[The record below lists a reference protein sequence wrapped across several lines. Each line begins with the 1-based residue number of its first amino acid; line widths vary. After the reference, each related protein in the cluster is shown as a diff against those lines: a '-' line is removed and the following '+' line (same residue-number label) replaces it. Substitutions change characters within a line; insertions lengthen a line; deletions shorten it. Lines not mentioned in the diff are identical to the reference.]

1 MKRSYRTI
9 TEVTDFGP
17 YITKIILP
25 LSKSIKSDEL
35 SEDTFNVYVER
46 RSKKTGEV
54 LQLRKDWNSV
64 ELYPSKGYCCV
75 TNAYTSDSEGNKNE
89 KGSHATL
96 ELECEAIHRLNS
108 ETAFEQEHN
117 VYVFCDFR
125 ITQVKEIQ
133 TYNDTISGLVFDHF
147 GGGKMEQ
154 IKGWVNNE
162 SSYAEMPLCFGYYSP
177 NMNKEKRPL
186 IIWLHGAGE
195 GGYDTSIAYTGNNVV
210 NLSSEKVQ
218 EIFGGAYVLAP
229 QVPTMWMDDGS
240 GEYTKSGNSM
250 YVLALK
256 ALIDEFIHLHPDID
270 TNRIY
275 IGGCSNGGFMTM
287 RMIIDYPGFFAAAYP
302 VCEAL
307 YDNVITDQNIEDIK
321 NTPIWFTHAKNDE
334 IVKPEITVIPT
345 YERLLKAGA
354 PNVHFSYFD
363 KVVDTSG
370 IFNDKEGN
378 PFEFFSHGTWIYM
391 LKDECEL
398 DYDGSP
404 VKVNGN
410 DVTLLQWLALQSK
423 QITDQNRKSYVE
435 FNNGGVR

>member
-1 MKRSYRTI
+1 MNRSYMTV
-9 TEVTDFGP
+9 TEVTDYGP

-25 LSKSIKSDEL
+25 LSQSIKSEAL

-54 LQLRKDWNSV
+54 LKLRKDWNSV
-64 ELYPSKGYCCV
+64 ELYPSKGYCRV
-75 TNAYTSDSEGNKNE
+75 TNAYTSDSEGNKIE
-89 KGSHATL
+89 IGSHATL
-96 ELECEAIHRLNS
+96 ELECEAIYRLNS
-108 ETAFEQEHN
+108 ENAFEQEHN

-133 TYNDTISGLVFDHF
+133 TNNNSISGLVYDHF
-147 GGGKMEQ
+147 GGGMMEQ
-154 IKGWVNNE
+154 VKGWANSE
-162 SSYAEMPLCFGYYSP
+162 SSYAEMPLRFGYFSP
-177 NMNKEKRPL
+177 NMSREKLPL

-195 GGYDTSIAYTGNNVV
+195 GGYDTTVAYTGNNVV

-218 EIFGGAYVLAP
+218 SIFGGAYVLVP
-229 QVPTMWMDDGS
+229 QVPTMWMDDGHGLYTES
-240 GEYTKSGNSM
+240 GQSK
-250 YVLALK
+250 YVTALK
-256 ALIDEFIHLHPDID
+256 ALIDEFVKNHSNID
-270 TNRIY
+270 TNRFY

-307 YDNVITDQNIEDIK
+307 YNKVITDQNIQDIK

-370 IFNDKEGN
+370 IFKDNKGN
-378 PFEFFSHGTWIYM
+378 PFEFFGHGTWIYM
-391 LKDECEL
+391 LKDECVL

-404 VKVNGN
+404 VIVNGK
-410 DVTLLQWLALQSK
+410 DVTLLQWLALQSN
-423 QITDQNRKSYVE
+423 QITVQTHSSNM
-435 FNNGGVR
+435 

>member
-1 MKRSYRTI
+1 MNRSYMTV
-9 TEVTDFGP
+9 TEVTDYGP

-25 LSKSIKSDEL
+25 LPESIKSEAL

-46 RSKKTGEV
+46 RSKETGEV
-54 LQLRKDWNSV
+54 LQLRKDWNS
-64 ELYPSKGYCCV
+64 EERYPSKGYCRV
-75 TNAYTSDSEGNKNE
+75 TNTYASDGEGNKTE
-89 KGSHATL
+89 IGQFATL
-96 ELECEAIHRLNS
+96 ELEVEAINRLNS
-108 ETAFEQEHN
+108 ENAFVNEHN

-125 ITQVKEIQ
+125 ITLVKEIQ
-133 TYNDTISGLVFDHF
+133 ADSASISGLVYDHF
-147 GGGKMEQ
+147 SGGRMEQ
-154 IKGWVNNE
+154 VKGWVNSE
-162 SSYAEMPLCFGYYSP
+162 SSYAEMPLRFGYFTP
-177 NMNKEKRPL
+177 NMSEEKRPL

-195 GGYDTSIAYTGNNVV
+195 GGYDTSVAYTGNNVV

-218 EIFGGAYVLAP
+218 KMFGGAYVLAP

-240 GEYTKSGNSM
+240 GEYTIEGKSM
-250 YVLALK
+250 YVKALK

-307 YDNVITDQNIEDIK
+307 YDNVITDQNIDEIK

-334 IVKPEITVIPT
+334 VVKPEITVIPT
-345 YERLLKAGA
+345 YERLVEAGA

-370 IFNDKEGN
+370 IFKDSEGN
-378 PFEFFSHGTWIYM
+378 PFEFFGHGTWIYM
-391 LKDECEL
+391 LKDECVL

-404 VKVNGN
+404 VKVNGK
-410 DVTLLQWLALQSK
+410 DVTLLQWLALQTK
-423 QITDQNRKSYVE
+423 QITVTNR
-435 FNNGGVR
+435 

>member
-1 MKRSYRTI
+1 MNRSYMTV
-9 TEVTDFGP
+9 TEVTDYGP

-25 LSKSIKSDEL
+25 LSQSIKSEAL

-54 LQLRKDWNSV
+54 IQLRKDWNSV
-64 ELYPSKGYCCV
+64 ELYPSKGYCRV
-75 TNAYTSDSEGNKNE
+75 TNTYTSDREGNKTE
-89 KGSHATL
+89 IGSHATL
-96 ELECEAIHRLNS
+96 ELECEAIYRLNS
-108 ETAFEQEHN
+108 EIAFVQEHN
-117 VYVFCDFR
+117 VYVFCEFR
-125 ITQVKEIQ
+125 ITQVKEIL
-133 TYNDTISGLVFDHF
+133 TNNDSISGHVYDHF
-147 GGGKMEQ
+147 GGGNMEQ
-154 IKGWVNNE
+154 VKGWVNSE
-162 SSYAEMPLCFGYYSP
+162 SSYAEMPLRFGYFSP
-177 NMNKEKRPL
+177 NMSRDKHPL

-195 GGYDTSIAYTGNNVV
+195 GGYDTTVAYTGNNVL

-218 EIFGGAYVLAP
+218 KIFGGAYVLAP

-250 YVLALK
+250 YVKALK
-256 ALIDEFIHLHPDID
+256 ALIDEFINLHSNID
-270 TNRIY
+270 SNRIY

-287 RMIIDYPGFFAAAYP
+287 RMIIDYPDFFAAAYP

-307 YDNVITDQNIEDIK
+307 YDEVITDQNIQDIK

-334 IVKPEITVIPT
+334 IVKPEITVVPT

-363 KVVDTSG
+363 KVIDTSG
-370 IFNDKEGN
+370 IFKDIEGK
-378 PFEFFSHGTWIYM
+378 PFEFFGHGTWIYM
-391 LKDECEL
+391 LKDDCVL

-404 VKVNGN
+404 VKVNGKE
-410 DVTLLQWLALQSK
+410 VTLLQWLSLQSK

-435 FNNGGVR
+435 STTEG

>member
-1 MKRSYRTI
+1 MNLSYMTV
-9 TEVTDFGP
+9 TEVTDYGP

-25 LSKSIKSDEL
+25 LSQSIKSEAL

-46 RSKKTGEV
+46 RNKKTGEV

-64 ELYPSKGYCCV
+64 ELFPSKGYCRV
-75 TNAYTSDSEGNKNE
+75 LKAYTSDSEGNKTE
-89 KGSHATL
+89 IGSHATL

-108 ETAFEQEHN
+108 EIAYVQEHN

-133 TYNDTISGLVFDHF
+133 ADSASISGLVYDHF
-147 GGGKMEQ
+147 SGGRMEQ
-154 IKGWVNNE
+154 VKGWVNSE
-162 SSYAEMPLCFGYYSP
+162 SSYAEMPLRFGYYSP
-177 NMNKEKRPL
+177 NMNSGKRPL

-195 GGYDTSIAYTGNNVV
+195 GGIDTAIAYTGNNVV

-218 EIFGGAYVLAP
+218 SLFGGAYVLAP
-229 QVPTMWMDDGS
+229 QVPTMWMDDGCGLYTES
-240 GEYTKSGNSM
+240 GQSK
-250 YVLALK
+250 YVTALK
-256 ALIDEFIHLHPDID
+256 ALIDEFVNNHSNID

-307 YDNVITDQNIEDIK
+307 YDKVITDQNIQDIK
-321 NTPIWFTHAKNDE
+321 NTPIWFTHSKNDE

-363 KVVDTSG
+363 NVVDTSG
-370 IFNDKEGN
+370 IFKDSEGN
-378 PFEFFSHGTWIYM
+378 PFEFFGHGTWIYM
-391 LKDECEL
+391 LKDECVL
-398 DYDGSP
+398 DYGGSP
-404 VKVNGN
+404 VKVNGKE
-410 DVTLLQWLALQSK
+410 VTLLQWLALQSN
-423 QITDQNRKSYVE
+423 QITDQNRKYAES
-435 FNNGGVR
+435 NQGGVR

>member
-1 MKRSYRTI
+1 MNRSYMTV
-9 TEVTDFGP
+9 TEVTDYGP

-25 LSKSIKSDEL
+25 LSQSIKSEAL

-54 LQLRKDWNSV
+54 LKLRKDWNSV
-64 ELYPSKGYCCV
+64 ELYPSKGYCRV
-75 TNAYTSDSEGNKNE
+75 TNAYTSDIEGNKTE
-89 KGSHATL
+89 IGSHATL
-96 ELECEAIHRLNS
+96 ELECEAIYRLNS
-108 ETAFEQEHN
+108 ENAYEQEHN

-133 TYNDTISGLVFDHF
+133 TNHNSISGLVYDHF
-147 GGGKMEQ
+147 GGGVMEQ
-154 IKGWVNNE
+154 VKGWANSE
-162 SSYAEMPLCFGYYSP
+162 SSYAGMPLRFGYFSP
-177 NMNKEKRPL
+177 NMSREKLPL

-195 GGYDTSIAYTGNNVV
+195 GGYDTTIAYTGNNVV

-218 EIFGGAYVLAP
+218 CIFGGAYVLAP
-229 QVPTMWMDDGS
+229 QVPTMWMDDGHGLYTES
-240 GEYTKSGNSM
+240 GQSK
-250 YVLALK
+250 YVTALK
-256 ALIDEFIHLHPDID
+256 ALIDEFVKNHSNID

-287 RMIIDYPGFFAAAYP
+287 RMIIDYPGLFAAAYP

-307 YDNVITDQNIEDIK
+307 YDKVITDQNIQDIK

-363 KVVDTSG
+363 MVVDTSG
-370 IFNDKEGN
+370 IFKDNEGN
-378 PFEFFSHGTWIYM
+378 PFEFFGHGTWIYM
-391 LKDECEL
+391 LKDECVL

-404 VKVNGN
+404 IIMNGK
-410 DVTLLQWLALQSK
+410 DVTLLQWLALQSN
-423 QITDQNRKSYVE
+423 QITVQTHSSNM
-435 FNNGGVR
+435 

>member
-1 MKRSYRTI
+1 MNRSYMTV
-9 TEVTDFGP
+9 TEVTDYGP

-25 LSKSIKSDEL
+25 LPESIKSEAL
-35 SEDTFNVYVER
+35 SEDTFNIYVER
-46 RSKKTGEV
+46 RSKETGEV
-54 LQLRKDWNSV
+54 LQLRKDWNS
-64 ELYPSKGYCCV
+64 EERYPSKGYCRV
-75 TNAYTSDSEGNKNE
+75 TNTYASDGEGNKTE
-89 KGSHATL
+89 IGQFATL
-96 ELECEAIHRLNS
+96 ELEVEAINRLNS
-108 ETAFEQEHN
+108 ENAFVNEHN

-133 TYNDTISGLVFDHF
+133 ADNVSISGLVYDHF
-147 GGGKMEQ
+147 SGGRMEQ
-154 IKGWVNNE
+154 VKGWVNSE
-162 SSYAEMPLCFGYYSP
+162 SSYAEMPLRFGYYTP
-177 NMNKEKRPL
+177 NMSEEKRPL

-195 GGYDTSIAYTGNNVV
+195 GGYDTSVAYTGNNVV

-218 EIFGGAYVLAP
+218 KMFGGAYVLAP

-240 GEYTKSGNSM
+240 GEYTMSGKSM
-250 YVLALK
+250 YVKALK
-256 ALIDEFIHLHPDID
+256 SLIDEFIHLHPDID

-334 IVKPEITVIPT
+334 AVKPEITVIPT
-345 YERLLKAGA
+345 YERLLEAGA

-370 IFNDKEGN
+370 IFKDKEGN
-378 PFEFFSHGTWIYM
+378 PFEFFGHGSWIYT
-391 LKDECEL
+391 LKDECVL

-404 VKVNGN
+404 VKVNGKE
-410 DVTLLQWLALQSK
+410 VTLLQWLALQTK
-423 QITDQNRKSYVE
+423 QITVTNR
-435 FNNGGVR
+435 

>member
-1 MKRSYRTI
+1 MNRSYMTV
-9 TEVTDFGP
+9 TEVTDYGP

-25 LSKSIKSDEL
+25 LSQSIKSEAL

-54 LQLRKDWNSV
+54 IQLRKDWNSV
-64 ELYPSKGYCCV
+64 ELYPSKGYCRV
-75 TNAYTSDSEGNKNE
+75 TNAYTSDSEGNKTE
-89 KGSHATL
+89 IGSHATL
-96 ELECEAIHRLNS
+96 ELECEAIYRLNS
-108 ETAFEQEHN
+108 EIAFMQEHN

-133 TYNDTISGLVFDHF
+133 TNTDSISGLVYDHF
-147 GGGKMEQ
+147 GGGNMEQ
-154 IKGWVNNE
+154 VKGWVNSE
-162 SSYAEMPLCFGYYSP
+162 SSYAEMPLSFGCFSP
-177 NMNKEKRPL
+177 NISRDKHPL

-195 GGYDTSIAYTGNNVV
+195 GGYDTTVAYTGNNVV

-218 EIFGGAYVLAP
+218 RIFGGAYVLAP

-250 YVLALK
+250 YVKALK
-256 ALIDEFIHLHPDID
+256 ALIDEFINLHSNID

-287 RMIIDYPGFFAAAYP
+287 RMIIDYPDFFAAAYP

-307 YDNVITDQNIEDIK
+307 YDEVITEQNIQDIK
-321 NTPIWFTHAKNDE
+321 NTPIWFTHAKNDV

-345 YERLLKAGA
+345 YERLFKAGA
-354 PNVHFSYFD
+354 PNVHLSYFD

-370 IFNDKEGN
+370 IFKDDEGN
-378 PFEFFSHGTWIYM
+378 PFEFFGHGTWIYM
-391 LKDECEL
+391 LKDDCVL

-404 VKVNGN
+404 VKENGTE
-410 DVTLLQWLALQSK
+410 VTLLQWLALQSK
-423 QITDQNRKSYVE
+423 QITVQNC
-435 FNNGGVR
+435 